1 MRKANKHNALMRNR
15 LKYLFPLMANCLDT
29 RHASKQF
36 VFWVKKIYNFVE
48 ILKIKEDG
56 IDKQ

>member
-1 MRKANKHNALMRNR
+1 MRNR

-36 VFWVKKIYNFVE
+36 VFWVKNFVE
-48 ILKIKEDG
+48 IPKIKEDG

>member
-1 MRKANKHNALMRNR
+1 MRNR

-36 VFWVKKIYNFVE
+36 VFLVKKIYNFVE